1 MEKIKEFIAE
11 NRLAILIGLCLLL
24 LICWLHHDANRNKP
38 VYNDT
43 DTNVA
48 DLEKRIQSVEQRID
62 GMSKRIEVA
71 EKAVE
76 SVGRGI
82 STSAGLTYQ
91 IIEGTGRAEKRLES
105 AIQRSERIQS
115 LISDI
120 EKSDRERT
128 KNP

>member
-1 MEKIKEFIAE
+1 MEKIKEFVAE
-11 NRLAILIGLCLLL
+11 NRLILVIGLCLLL
-24 LICWLHHDANRNKP
+24 LICWLHHDARRNEP
-38 VYNDT
+38 IYNDT

-48 DLEKRIQSVEQRID
+48 DLEKRIQSAEQRID

-76 SVGRGI
+76 SIGRGI
-82 STSAGLTYQ
+82 STSTGLTYQ

-105 AIQRSERIQS
+105 AIQRSERIQNI
-115 LISDI
+115 ISDI
-120 EKSDRERT
+120 ERSDRERK

>member
-91 IIEGTGRAEKRLES
+91 IIEGTK
-105 AIQRSERIQS
+105 
-115 LISDI
+115 
-120 EKSDRERT
+120 T
-128 KNP
+128 